1 MTVKIEDIREGD
13 EVLIAFRVARVD
25 TSTAWPHVEV
35 DKFNLDGG
43 IVSDEYLSAG
53 VYAIA
58 QHIPRKIEVGDRVR
72 VKSSGTE
79 YEVIAGPRKTEGGA
93 VEVAVWSGR
102 YGFWYCDPADLE
114 RVS

>member
-58 QHIPRKIEVGDRVR
+58 QHIPRKIEVGDRVQHK
-72 VKSSGTE
+72 VSGLH
-79 YEVIAGPRKTEGGA
+79 YEVVAGPRSTAAGD
-93 VEVAVWSGR
+93 VEVAVWRIEG
-102 YGFWYCDPADLE
+102 GFWHYEVSDLE

>member
-25 TSTAWPHVEV
+25 TSTAWPYVEV

-58 QHIPRKIEVGDRVR
+58 QHIPRKIEVGDVCLDRDCRV
-72 VKSSGTE
+72 VVVAIADGDAWVAPKSTDRPSSAIKHYT
-79 YEVIAGPRKTEGGA
+79 VRL
-93 VEVAVWSGR
+93 
-102 YGFWYCDPADLE
+102 DNLE